1 MLAYGLRWFD
11 GAELGLQ
18 RKEQKMDNLAID
30 ELIEAFSKNDL
41 WDLAGAL
48 QTTKNLPKR

>member
-1 MLAYGLRWFD
+1 
-11 GAELGLQ
+11 
-18 RKEQKMDNLAID
+18 MDKLAID

-48 QTTKNLPKR
+48 QKTRVCRSEVRNDVLEKNKGLPQRR